1 MLLIQAVITRIAL
14 SFRQHNLS
22 EDAFLGDFWWVA
34 FSFLNLIYFGLF
46 YFSRLVFLYHLVH
59 TSQVINVVFCA
70 SYTCMPTAEIFG
82 PLFAFLNESPEKCTL
97 LVEEQCLRC
106 LLIRK
111 YDFSDEVSVTWTTV
125 KLKITDTFCK
135 ANTVCLTFNELAFCR
150 LMYNF
155 LCDHSLKCILIY
167 WLPDLFVWGWN
178 CCSLWLALD
187 RPFCLLYAVQ
197 VLLLRKALAVALE

>member
-1 MLLIQAVITRIAL
+1 MSIPHKQLM
-14 SFRQHNLS
+14 
-22 EDAFLGDFWWVA
+22 WV
-34 FSFLNLIYFGLF
+34 FS
-46 YFSRLVFLYHLVH
+46 
-59 TSQVINVVFCA
+59 A
-70 SYTCMPTAEIFG
+70 SYTSMPTEEVFG
-82 PLFAFLNESPEKCTL
+82 PLFAFLCDSPEKCTS

-111 YDFSDEVSVTWTTV
+111 YDFSDEVNITWTTV
-125 KLKITDTFCK
+125 KLKITSTFCK
-135 ANTVCLTFNELAFCR
+135 AITICLTFNELSLCG

-167 WLPDLFVWGWN
+167 WLPNLFGLGWN

-197 VLLLRKALAVALE
+197 VLLLRNALAIALE